1 MAIPLV
7 RRQFLSL
14 CAGALAFAW
23 VPGLGAAQPSPP
35 QRNLEYEVKG
45 AYLYNFLTYIEWPET
60 AFGQPAAPFRLCLLG
75 RDPFG
80 KALDDLVRGESV
92 GTHRIV
98 IERLKEDQAVAS
110 CHAVFISDLEDERLD
125 AIVRVTEK
133 RSVLLV
139 GESPRLNQL
148 CGGIVFAVEG
158 ERVRFDINLPAL
170 TSRGLKVSAKLLR
183 VAREAS
189 DRSGRCHR

>member
-1 MAIPLV
+1 MAVSVV
-7 RRQFLSL
+7 RRLLLGLS
-14 CAGALAFAW
+14 AGAVLIACA
-23 VPGLGAAQPSPP
+23 VGVRAAP

-45 AYLYNFLTYIEWPET
+45 AFLYNFLTFIDWPDR
-60 AFGQPAAPFRLCLLG
+60 AFAHPSSPFRLCLLG

-80 KALDDLVRGESV
+80 PAIDQLVHGESV

-98 IERLKEDQAVAS
+98 VDRLQEDRAVAS

-125 AIVRVTEK
+125 AIVRITEK

-139 GESPRLNQL
+139 GETPRLNQL
-148 CGGIVFAVEG
+148 CGGIVFALEG

-170 TSRGLKVSAKLLR
+170 TTRGLKVSAKLLR

-189 DRSGRCHR
+189 DRFGRCPR